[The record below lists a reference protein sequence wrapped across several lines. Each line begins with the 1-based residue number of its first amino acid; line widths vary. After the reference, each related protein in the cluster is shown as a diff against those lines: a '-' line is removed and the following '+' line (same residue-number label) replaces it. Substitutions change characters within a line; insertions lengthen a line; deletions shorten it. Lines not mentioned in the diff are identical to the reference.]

1 MNDILSMLKM
11 LNRPRLLIR
20 AARHGLNEYNRDR
33 HLTRLIKDARLP
45 GPGQA
50 VVTLMGEEKILEE
63 KRKLGDASY
72 SVMKHIEVLVAL
84 MGEARL
90 LASKVAQ

>member
-11 LNRPRLLIR
+11 LNRPRLLVR
-20 AARHGLNEYNRDR
+20 AARHGLSEYNRDR
-33 HLTRLIKDARLP
+33 HLTRILKDVRLP

-50 VVTLMGEEKILEE
+50 VITLMSEEQILEE

-72 SVMKHIEVLVAL
+72 SVLHHIDVLIAL
-84 MGEARL
+84 MGEAKL
-90 LASKVAQ
+90 LAVRTA

>member
-20 AARHGLNEYNRDR
+20 AARHGLGEYNRDR
-33 HLTRLIKDARLP
+33 HLSRLIEDARLP

-50 VVTLMGEEKILEE
+50 IITLMGEEKNLEE
-63 KRKLGDASY
+63 KRKMGDAG
-72 SVMKHIEVLVAL
+72 IAL
-84 MGEARL
+84 
-90 LASKVAQ
+90 

>member
-20 AARHGLNEYNRDR
+20 AARHGLSEYNRDR
-33 HLTRLIKDARLP
+33 HLSRLIKDTCIP
-45 GPGQA
+45 SPGQA
-50 VVTLMGEEKILEE
+50 IITLMGEEKILED

-90 LASKVAQ
+90 LSSKIAQ